1 MKMKKNCFRITA
13 VILTLIMAFSSFA
26 VLGYAAEELPSIPLV
41 TAAPDYDTAFGY
53 LTADNIDSDLISNTV
68 VIPGV
73 FQSRTRLYN
82 DDGTVAVNSEGD
94 EYEAPFF
101 LEATNDIV
109 KMALKK
115 CLGPL
120 LLTLITQN
128 DFGGKLAK
136 SVASVIGW
144 AVGEKVKNDAEGNLV
159 YNVKADKYEDSV
171 ATLSE
176 EDKEYIYSQ
185 IPLNDYAE
193 IAGEDHLYFYSYASI
208 SNLDSVV
215 DELYQLIIKAAKAS
229 PTGKANIVPISQ
241 GGSLA
246 NNLLERYPEVGK
258 YLDRIIYIVPALD
271 GTLLLGDIYGKGII
285 DDDESLYSEVFPIL
299 VYDDDQPWL
308 GSLINVAL
316 RILPNKVVNSIL
328 DEAVDCLVGDY
339 IKYATTMW
347 GLVDTANYEIAA
359 DKYLGAPEDAFIR
372 AQTDKMYEAQLD
384 RFENIEYQ
392 MDTYGVTV
400 FNVVD
405 YNYPLYPIA
414 DNWKVNGDGVIHLS
428 STSMGAY
435 SVGID
440 TQLPDDYVP
449 VKGEKYV
456 DKYRLVDAGAGLLPD
471 TTFYFHNQ
479 GHESTA
485 RNDVIMKLAT
495 TLLTDNDFVSV
506 DSYPEKYPQ
515 FNETRD
521 AGGLQNDI
529 KKAKALDTSSLSAE
543 DKAELDAAVEE
554 AQAELDNTVVDTAKF
569 DAAKAKFYK
578 AYDKAR
584 GIEEKA
590 PTIIDKIGDKVND
603 GLTVFFT
610 WLSSFLFST
619 LKGKGFSDI
628 FRIF

>member
-1 MKMKKNCFRITA
+1 MKMKKNVFRITA
-13 VILTLIMAFSSFA
+13 VIITLIMAFSSFA
-26 VLGYAAEELPSIPLV
+26 VLGYAAEELPSNPPV
-41 TAAPDYDTAFGY
+41 AAVSDYDTAFSY
-53 LTADNIDSDLISNTV
+53 LTADNIDSDKISNTV

-82 DDGTVAVNSEGD
+82 DDGTVAVNSDGK
-94 EYEAPFF
+94 EYEPPFF
-101 LEATNDIV
+101 LETTNDIV
-109 KMALKK
+109 KKALKE

-136 SVASVIGW
+136 SIASVIGW
-144 AVGEKVKNDAEGNLV
+144 AVGGKVKNDAEGNLV
-159 YNVKADKYEDSV
+159 YNVKADKYNDSV

-185 IPLNDYAE
+185 IPLNDYAQ

-208 SNLDSVV
+208 SNLNSIV
-215 DELYQLIIKAAKAS
+215 DELYQLIVKAAKAS

-246 NNLLERYPEVGK
+246 DNLLQRYPEVGQ

-271 GTLLLGDIYGKGII
+271 GTVLLGDIYAKGII

-308 GSLINVAL
+308 GSLINVLL
-316 RILPNKVVNSIL
+316 RILPNKVLNSIL
-328 DEAVDCLVGDY
+328 DEAVDCLIGDY

-347 GLVDTANYEIAA
+347 GLVNSGNYKEAA
-359 DKYLGAPEDAFIR
+359 DKYLNKPEDAYIR
-372 AQTDKMYEAQLD
+372 KQTDEMYEAQLNALD
-384 RFENIEYQ
+384 NIAYQ
-392 MDTYGVTV
+392 IDTYGVQV
-400 FNVVD
+400 FDVVD

-414 DNWKVNGDGVIHLS
+414 DNWKLNGDGVIQLD

-435 SVGID
+435 SVGVD
-440 TQLPDDYVP
+440 VQLPDDYVP
-449 VKGEKYV
+449 VKGDKYI

-471 TTFYFHNQ
+471 STFYFHNQ
-479 GHESTA
+479 GHEKTA

-495 TLLTDNDFVSV
+495 ALLTDNDFTSV
-506 DSYPEKYPQ
+506 DSYPDKYPQ

-521 AGGLQNDI
+521 RGGLKNDI
-529 KKAKALDTSSLSAE
+529 ANAKLLDTSALSPE
-543 DKAELDAAVEE
+543 DKAEFDAAVAE
-554 AQAELDNTVVDTAKF
+554 AESRLNNTVVDTEKF
-569 DAAKAKFYK
+569 EAAKDRFYK
-578 AYDKAR
+578 AVNKAK
-584 GIEEKA
+584 GIEKPT
-590 PTIIDKIGDKVND
+590 PTIKDKINEKVNS
-603 GLTVFFT
+603 GLTVFLT

>member
-1 MKMKKNCFRITA
+1 MKMKKNFTRITA
-13 VILTLIMAFSSFA
+13 IILALIMAFSAFA
-26 VLGYAAEELPSIPLV
+26 VCGFAEENETNPLV
-41 TAAPDYDTAFGY
+41 ASAPDYDTAFSY
-53 LTADNIDSDLISNTV
+53 LTADTINSEELSNTV

-82 DDGTVAVNSEGD
+82 DDGTVAKNSDGE
-94 EYEAPFF
+94 EYEPPFF
-101 LEATNDIV
+101 LETTNDIV

-120 LLTLITQN
+120 LLTLITQH

-144 AVGEKVKNDAEGNLV
+144 AVGGKVKNDAQGNLV
-159 YNVKADKYEDSV
+159 YNVKADKYNDSV
-171 ATLSE
+171 ATLSQ
-176 EDKEYIYSQ
+176 EDKDYIYSQ
-185 IPLNDYAE
+185 IPLNDYAAV
-193 IAGEDHLYFYSYASI
+193 AGEDHLYFYSYASI
-208 SNLDSVV
+208 SNLDSTV
-215 DELYQLIIKAAKAS
+215 DELYQLIVKAANAS

-246 NNLLERYPEVGK
+246 VNLLERYPEVGK

-271 GTLLLGDIYGKGII
+271 GTLLLGDIYAKGII

-308 GSLINVAL
+308 GSLINVVL
-316 RILPNKVVNSIL
+316 RILPNEVINSIL

-347 GLVDTANYEIAA
+347 GLLNSANYEEAA
-359 DKYLGAPEDAFIR
+359 DKYLNEPEDEFIR
-372 AQTDKMYEAQLD
+372 KQTDRMHEAQINALD
-384 RFENIEYQ
+384 NITYQ
-392 MDTYGVTV
+392 IETYGVKV
-400 FNVVD
+400 FDVVD

-414 DNWKVNGDGVIHLS
+414 DNWKVNGDGIIQLD

-435 SVGID
+435 SIGVD
-440 TQLPDDYVP
+440 VQLPDDYVP

-471 TTFYFHNQ
+471 STFYFHNQ

-495 TLLTDNDFVSV
+495 ALLTDNEFTSV
-506 DSYPEKYPQ
+506 DSYPDRYPQ

-521 AGGLQNDI
+521 RGGLKNDI
-529 KKAKALDTSSLSAE
+529 ARAKLIDTSALSAE
-543 DKAELDAAVEE
+543 DKAELEAAIAE
-554 AQAELDNTVVDTAKF
+554 AESQLNNTVVDTEKF
-569 DAAKAKFYK
+569 EAAKEAFYK
-578 AYDKAR
+578 AVNKAN
-584 GIEEKA
+584 GVEEKG
-590 PTIIDKIGDKVND
+590 PSVKDKLEEKVND